1 MLEDYLNEQDIIPW
15 DDFRYIFG
23 QIMYG
28 GHITDS
34 WDRRTNE
41 TYLDFY
47 YEEGIFKHKEIAPGY
62 KAPDVGKFKYDGVLD
77 YVERKLPQETP
88 MMFQM
93 HPNVEIGYLTTTQAK
108 IWSDV
113 VVLGG
118 LGGTQAG
125 IKKDEGV
132 SVGVDVPS
140 VIEDFLERLPADY
153 NMVKIMVNVKP
164 LLDQT
169 EGPYSL
175 LLVQELTRMNV
186 LLSYIRKS
194 LIDLQK
200 GLNGELN
207 MSDAMD
213 DLQEALSIEQVPGR
227 NPFHKTSWESR
238 AWWSKKPLA
247 GWFNEMLKRNIQL
260 DGWVKALVLPTCT
273 WFSGL
278 FNPMAYLTAVMQV
291 TGRRQGYP
299 LDQMTTESH
308 IAMITD
314 IEKAD
319 YYPPDGA
326 FTHGIFLEGARWG
339 AYYDED
345 EGDGDQDTYEIAGV
359 NCGGHLCDSK
369 LKDLLPLL
377 PVVYFKAVVVR
388 DTWEPTN
395 VGYMRHNPTIYDTPL
410 YMTTF
415 RGPTYTSLC
424 TLKSVDPTW
433 KWTLAGVAMILQ
445 EDE

>member
-1 MLEDYLNEQDIIPW
+1 
-15 DDFRYIFG
+15 
-23 QIMYG
+23 
-28 GHITDS
+28 
-34 WDRRTNE
+34 
-41 TYLDFY
+41 
-47 YEEGIFKHKEIAPGY
+47 
-62 KAPDVGKFKYDGVLD
+62 
-77 YVERKLPQETP
+77 
-88 MMFQM
+88 
-93 HPNVEIGYLTTTQAK
+93 
-108 IWSDV
+108 
-113 VVLGG
+113 
-118 LGGTQAG
+118 
-125 IKKDEGV
+125 
-132 SVGVDVPS
+132 
-140 VIEDFLERLPADY
+140 
-153 NMVKIMVNVKP
+153 
-164 LLDQT
+164 
-169 EGPYSL
+169 
-175 LLVQELTRMNV
+175 
-186 LLSYIRKS
+186 
-194 LIDLQK
+194 
-200 GLNGELN
+200 
-207 MSDAMD
+207 
-213 DLQEALSIEQVPGR
+213 
-227 NPFHKTSWESR
+227 
-238 AWWSKKPLA
+238 
-247 GWFNEMLKRNIQL
+247 
-260 DGWVKALVLPTCT
+260 
-273 WFSGL
+273 
-278 FNPMAYLTAVMQV
+278 MQV